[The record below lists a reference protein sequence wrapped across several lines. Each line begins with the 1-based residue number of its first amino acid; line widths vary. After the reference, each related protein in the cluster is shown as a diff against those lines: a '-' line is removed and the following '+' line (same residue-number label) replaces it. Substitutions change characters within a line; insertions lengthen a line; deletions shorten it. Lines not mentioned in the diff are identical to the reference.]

1 MRADR
6 SQLPAV
12 GPDPAFRF
20 PDIARHTLR
29 NGLQVRTVE
38 HYDAPVMTFVVQVE
52 GGSGA
57 DPAGKE
63 GLAAIVADMVDE
75 GTGSM
80 SAIDVSDAL
89 ARLGAEYDVDVA
101 PDVTTFSLTTLT
113 RFVARGGALLADLIT
128 RPSFRDEDFTRVR
141 QLRLDRLKQIKDLP
155 PAVAERGFLR
165 ILYGRHPYG
174 HVPLGSG
181 SALQRL
187 SLEEAAA
194 FHGDTFHPSEATL
207 VVGGPD
213 SHAQLLRVA
222 EDAFGG
228 WTARDN
234 DSRGSVPADA
244 PQTRRRVAAADTAPA
259 APSDGTLAVLP
270 RDAAAQSEL
279 RIGHLSARRNTPDYA
294 ALLVMNAVLG
304 GQFVSRVN
312 LKLREEKGYT
322 YGARTGFDWRRGISP
337 FVLQTSVHTA
347 ATADAVRD
355 SLAEIAAIRGDRPV
369 SDREL
374 TLAKA
379 SLTRGYPRNFET
391 VQQVARSVAQLALY
405 GLPDTYFAE
414 FVPKVNAV
422 SAADVTRVAAQ
433 YLDPGK
439 LTTLIVGDHSA
450 IADSLSTLGF
460 GKIDVVPAEL

>member
-20 PDIARHTLR
+20 PEIARHTLA
-29 NGLQVRTVE
+29 NGLTVRTVE
-38 HYDAPVMTFVVQVE
+38 HRDAPVITFVLQVE

-57 DPAGKE
+57 DPAGQE

-80 SAIDVSDAL
+80 SAMDVSDAL
-89 ARLGAEYDVDVA
+89 ARIGADYDVDVA
-101 PDVTTFSLTTLT
+101 PDVTTFSLATLT
-113 RFVARGGALLADLIT
+113 RFAAKGSALFADLIT
-128 RPSFRDEDFTRVR
+128 SPSFRDDDFTRVR
-141 QLRLDRLKQIKDLP
+141 QLRLDRLKQIKDLA

-165 ILYGRHPYG
+165 LLYGRHPYG
-174 HVPLGSG
+174 HVPLGTAA
-181 SALQRL
+181 ALQAL
-187 SLEEAAA
+187 TVDEAGVL
-194 FHGDTFHPSEATL
+194 HRTTFRPSEATL
-207 VVGGPD
+207 VVGGPY
-213 SHAQLLRVA
+213 SHAELLRVG

-228 WTARDN
+228 WAGE
-234 DSRGSVPADA
+234 RGDR
-244 PQTRRRVAAADTAPA
+244 TGIRAADTAPA
-259 APSDGTLAVLP
+259 APSSPTLAVLP
-270 RDAAAQSEL
+270 REGAAQSEL
-279 RIGHLSARRNTPDYA
+279 RIGHLSARRNIPDYP

-347 ATADAVRD
+347 ATAEAVRD
-355 SLAEIAAIRGDRPV
+355 SIREIEGIRGERPV
-369 SDREL
+369 TDREL

-405 GLPDTYFAE
+405 DLPDTYFAE

-422 SAADVTRVAAQ
+422 SAADVARVATQ
-433 YLDPGK
+433 YLDPAK
-439 LTTLIVGDHSA
+439 LTTLVVGDHSA
-450 IADSLSTLGF
+450 IAESLGALGY
-460 GKIDVVPAEL
+460 GSIAVVAAEL

>member
-6 SQLPAV
+6 SRLPV
-12 GPDPAFRF
+12 IGPDPAFRF
-20 PDIARHTLR
+20 PAIVTHRLT

-38 HYDAPVMTFVVQVE
+38 HHDLPVVTLVVQVE
-52 GGSGA
+52 GGSSA
-57 DPAGKE
+57 DPADRE

-80 SAIDVSDAL
+80 SALDVSDAL
-89 ARLGAEYDVDVA
+89 ARLGADYDVDVA

-113 RFVARGGALLADLIT
+113 RFASKGATLLSDMVT
-128 RPSFRDEDFTRVR
+128 RPTLRESDFARVR

-155 PAVAERGFLR
+155 PAVAERAFLR
-165 ILYGRHPYG
+165 LLYGRHPYG
-174 HVPLGSG
+174 HVPLGNR
-181 SALQRL
+181 SALERL
-187 SLEEAAA
+187 TVDDVAS
-194 FHGDTFHPSEATL
+194 FHRKTFHASDSL
-207 VVGGPD
+207 VVVGGPMT
-213 SHAQLLRVA
+213 HAELARLA

-228 WTARDN
+228 WTHGPHRSFGESEPHQPTTWSTDQ
-234 DSRGSVPADA
+234 PAA
-244 PQTRRRVAAADTAPA
+244 PPGRRVAVIARE
-259 APSDGTLAVLP
+259 S
-270 RDAAAQSEL
+270 AAQSEL
-279 RIGHLSARRNTPDYA
+279 RIGQLSAPRNTPDYHS
-294 ALLVMNAVLG
+294 LVVMNAILG

-322 YGARTGFDWRRGISP
+322 YGARTGFDWRRGLSP

-347 ATADAVRD
+347 STADAVQD
-355 SLAEIAAIRGDRPV
+355 SLSEIEGIRGARPV

-379 SLTRGYPRNFET
+379 SVTRGYPRNFET
-391 VQQVARSVAQLALY
+391 VQQVSRSLAQLALY

-422 SAADVTRVAAQ
+422 TADEVMRVATE
-433 YLDPGK
+433 YLDSER

-450 IADSLSTLGF
+450 IAESLSGVGLGA
-460 GKIDVVPAEL
+460 IDVLPAEW